1 MNGILTWRYPI
12 TLTPDDVDGGFVVT
26 CRDLPEAITQG
37 DSVSECL
44 EEAEGA
50 LEAAL
55 NSRMYRNAFIPAPS
69 SPLIGEHLVAVPLDT
84 AIKSALY
91 LAMREQGVTKTE
103 LARRLHIDEKE
114 ARRITKPGHGTRT
127 ATMDKALRAVGL
139 KPALTLM

>member
-1 MNGILTWRYPI
+1 MQQRFTFPI
-12 TLTPDDVDGGFVVT
+12 TLTPDEVDGGFIVT

-37 DSVSECL
+37 ESIPECL

-55 NSRMYRNAFIPAPS
+55 NSRMYRNAVIPDPS
-69 SPLIGEHLVAVPLDT
+69 SSLAGEHLVSVPLDT
-84 AIKSALY
+84 AVKAALY
-91 LAMREQGVTKTE
+91 LAMREQGVSKSE

-114 ARRITKPGHGTRT
+114 ARRIVNPSHGTRT

-139 KPALTLM
+139 KPALVLM

>member
-1 MNGILTWRYPI
+1 MQQRFTYPV
-12 TLTPDDVDGGFVVT
+12 TLTPDDMDGGSVVSS
-26 CRDLPEAITQG
+26 RDLPEAITQG

-55 NSRMYRNAFIPAPS
+55 NARMYKNTPIPMPS
-69 SPLIGEHLVAVPLDT
+69 SPLDGEHLVAVPLDT
-84 AIKSALY
+84 AIKAALY
-91 LAMREQGVTKTE
+91 LAMQEQGVTKSE